1 MRAVIE
7 HRHRA
12 TVSRGRRIIIR
23 GESTA
28 NSRRTTKLK
37 VAGEEP
43 EGSNVRNP
51 CGVIEEEEGR
61 EEEEEGRE
69 SRRRR
74 SRKSKFEIQ
83 AFEPSANFL
92 RVSRCWQVSRVVGI
106 NSIRDLLNFERFQ
119 EGRKDTTRL
128 NRKVERMP
136 V

>member
-1 MRAVIE
+1 M
-7 HRHRA
+7 
-12 TVSRGRRIIIR
+12 SRGRRIIIR

-28 NSRRTTKLK
+28 NSRRPTKLK
-37 VAGEEP
+37 VAGGRTGGIERSKSLRCNRRG
-43 EGSNVRNP
+43 EG
-51 CGVIEEEEGR
+51 E

>member
-1 MRAVIE
+1 MSTPSNRVQRPA
-7 HRHRA
+7 HHHP
-12 TVSRGRRIIIR
+12 GRIDCQLCH
-23 GESTA
+23 
-28 NSRRTTKLK
+28 TTKLK

>member
-1 MRAVIE
+1 M
-7 HRHRA
+7 
-12 TVSRGRRIIIR
+12 SRGRRIIIR

-119 EGRKDTTRL
+119 EGRIR
-128 NRKVERMP
+128 RG
-136 V
+136 